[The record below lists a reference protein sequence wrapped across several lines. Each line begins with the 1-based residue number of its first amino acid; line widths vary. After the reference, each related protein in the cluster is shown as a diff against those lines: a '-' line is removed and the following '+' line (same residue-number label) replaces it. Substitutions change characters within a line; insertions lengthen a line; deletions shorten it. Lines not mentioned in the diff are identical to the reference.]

1 MPGELFEIEGEK
13 KKRVVR
19 ADFFYFLSVLLEFA
33 ISSHLP
39 HTPQCYFF
47 DSDVGGF
54 HYGPGHPYV
63 PVLGDDDSILN
74 HVLVFASAVQ
84 HEAHSYSHVSLSG
97 NELRAVQEDG
107 DICK

>member
-19 ADFFYFLSVLLEFA
+19 ADFLFFLSLLLQVAF
-33 ISSHLP
+33 SPTPSP
-39 HTPQCYFF
+39 HAQCYFF

-63 PVLGDDDSILN
+63 PVFDNNHSILKRALFFPCV
-74 HVLVFASAVQ
+74 VLA
-84 HEAHSYSHVSLSG
+84 
-97 NELRAVQEDG
+97 
-107 DICK
+107 

>member
-19 ADFFYFLSVLLEFA
+19 VDLYFFLLKIYPPA
-33 ISSHLP
+33 RHGLTLP
-39 HTPQCYFF
+39 SPRTQCYFF

-63 PVLGDDDSILN
+63 PVLGDDSNDP
-74 HVLVFASAVQ
+74 
-84 HEAHSYSHVSLSG
+84 
-97 NELRAVQEDG
+97 
-107 DICK
+107 K

>member
-19 ADFFYFLSVLLEFA
+19 AGLFLFFICPSGIRNLTS
-33 ISSHLP
+33 LP

-84 HEAHSYSHVSLSG
+84 HEAHSYSHVSFSG